1 MSERGFLVFSGFIT
15 GVSVVQT
22 GIAYP
27 SFGYLVNKIPK
38 YARKR
43 NRRECL

>member
-27 SFGYLVNKIPK
+27 SFGYLVNEIPK

-43 NRRECL
+43 NRRNCL

>member
-22 GIAYP
+22 GITYP
-27 SFGYLVNKIPK
+27 SFGYLINKIAK

-43 NRRECL
+43 NHRDYL